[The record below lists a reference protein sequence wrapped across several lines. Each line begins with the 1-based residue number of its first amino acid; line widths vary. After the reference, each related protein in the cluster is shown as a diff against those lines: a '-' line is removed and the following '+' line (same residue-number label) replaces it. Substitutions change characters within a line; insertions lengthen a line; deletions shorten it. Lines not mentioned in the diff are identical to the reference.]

1 MPAHSQTRHPKPK
14 HVQRVTELLTSL
26 VDESLRVSADTSMP
40 DWQRSVLLSSIGSR
54 IELLDRVLA
63 ILTGPVPAPMGAQ
76 CTT

>member
-1 MPAHSQTRHPKPK
+1 MPTHQTRHPKPQ
-14 HVQRVTELLTSL
+14 HVERVTDLLTSL

-54 IELLDRVLA
+54 IELLDKVLA
-63 ILTGPVPAPMGAQ
+63 ILTGPAPAPMGAQ

>member
-1 MPAHSQTRHPKPK
+1 MPAHQTRHPKPQ
-14 HVQRVTELLTSL
+14 HVERVTDLLKLL

-54 IELLDRVLA
+54 IELLDKVLA